1 VSIIS
6 LFVRYAAAT
15 AALGLAVLSAPGSQ
29 AENVKIGVVGTTS
42 DAPFFIAEAKGYFRD
57 EGLTVEFVKFDSG
70 VRMVAVLGIGD
81 LDVGGGATSA
91 ALYNAAKR
99 DVNIKIVADKARTS
113 KGYAFEAFLVR
124 RQLYDSGKV
133 RSFKDLKGL
142 RISVNLAGTSEAVLL
157 DKAVRLGGLKPTD
170 IDPVYLSFAQQ
181 VTAFQNNA
189 IDAAISAEPF
199 VSYTLKQGTA
209 VKLIGV
215 DEYAPDFQNAV
226 TFFGAK
232 FAKEKPEPAKKFSR
246 AFVRAVRFYN
256 DALKDGQL
264 RGPNAEDVISI
275 MMKYATLKDAE
286 TYREFRSHGVHP
298 DGLVN
303 VDSLKESWQF
313 FKDTGQIDG
322 SVGVEEIVDL
332 SFIRAAAAELGPYQ
346 AKPK

>member
-1 VSIIS
+1 MSIRS
-6 LFVRYAAAT
+6 DWRLRLLAL
-15 AALGLAVLSAPGSQ
+15 AALTLAAFSPAGSEAQ
-29 AENVKIGVVGTTS
+29 NIKVGFVGTTS
-42 DAPFFIAEAKGYFRD
+42 DAPFFIADAKGYFKD

-113 KGYAFEAFLVR
+113 KGNAFEAFLVR
-124 RQLYDSGKV
+124 KELYESGKV
-133 RSFKDLKGL
+133 RSFKDIKGL

-157 DKAVRLGGLKPTD
+157 DKAVKLGGLTPKD
-170 IDPVYLSFAQQ
+170 IEPVYLSFAQQ

-209 VKLIGV
+209 IKLIGV

-226 TFFGAK
+226 TFYGAK
-232 FAKEKPEPAKKFSR
+232 FVKEKPEAGKKFAR
-246 AFVRAVRFYN
+246 ALVRAMRFYN

-264 RGPNAEDVISI
+264 KGPNAEEVIGI
-275 MMKYATLKDAE
+275 LVKYATLKDEA
-286 TYREFRSHGVHP
+286 TYREIKSHGVDP

-303 VDSLKESWQF
+303 VESLRESWQY

-322 SVGVEEIVDL
+322 SVPVDAIVDL
-332 SFIRAAAAELGPYQ
+332 SFVRAAAKELGPYQ
-346 AKPK
+346 PKAK